1 MDRPQRSLVAA
12 LSAAVVLAGCGSAGG
27 GPEDTTPTAVAGVT
41 TPGPDGGDDTGSP
54 DPGTTGGDGADAA
67 TTTTADTAAD
77 STSAAD
83 YPTYPEDYAQAL
95 VEAWADGDSARVAEL
110 TVDEVGLA
118 MGTWTTDAAWG
129 TTRVDSLDG
138 HGDVGLRRW
147 AVYYEHPSG
156 ASMTVTVDGDELG
169 GQDAVV
175 GLDYYLGGAA
185 ADAFE
190 RTDSPVNDYVDTFH
204 RGIVARDAAVLERLG
219 TDRATQEALVHDPA
233 VDESSVITDHG
244 FLSFEDEPLHMLYHV
259 TGPQDASPDLTRMLD
274 LDPRTA
280 TDGGD
285 DGVLRLNVLT
295 DWRWT

>member
-118 MGTWTTDAAWG
+118 TGTWSTDTAWERN
-129 TTRVDSLDG
+129 RVDSLDA

-156 ASMTVTVDGDELG
+156 ASMTVTVDGDEMG
-169 GQDAVV
+169 RQDAVV
-175 GLDYYLGGAA
+175 GLDLYLDGAA

-190 RTDSPVNDYVDTFH
+190 RRNNPVNGYADTVH
-204 RGIVARDAAVLERLG
+204 EAILARDEAVLERLG
-219 TDRATQEALVHDPA
+219 TDRATQEALDHDPA
-233 VDESSVITDHG
+233 VDGRSVITDHG
-244 FLSFEDEPLHMLYHV
+244 FLAFEDEPLRMLYRVSGAQEGH
-259 TGPQDASPDLTRMLD
+259 GPTLTLD

-280 TDGGD
+280 ADGGD